1 MRRSLIPALA
11 VAAVA
16 GAAAAQTSVD
26 IRTGP
31 GGQLSG
37 SATAGGV
44 ASHVDTGDPGR
55 PDRGYA
61 QGARSEA
68 HCTGNG
74 RTMTVTSPDGS
85 SGSSVST
92 STSDGGTVSVGGG
105 GSPGARVRTGD
116 CDGGNRA
123 AFVPGPATAVAGS
136 ASASTPPAAALPR
149 GITAAAMRG
158 GTKEHST

>member
-92 STSDGGTVSVGGG
+92 STSDR
-105 GSPGARVRTGD
+105 PARE
-116 CDGGNRA
+116 CA
-123 AFVPGPATAVAGS
+123 LAIATAATAPPSCPAPRPRSPAPLRRVAYRPP
-136 ASASTPPAAALPR
+136 STPPAAALPR